1 MILKSEV
8 TRALLI
14 SKVKSPFPT
23 PNNTAGIEEKKKKE
37 RKKKK
42 RKEKKQK
49 RLLQKV
55 KKMHLLC

>member
-23 PNNTAGIEEKKKKE
+23 PNNTAGIEEKKKKKERKKE

-42 RKEKKQK
+42 RKKSRRGCYKK
-49 RLLQKV
+49 
-55 KKMHLLC
+55 